1 LFAAGIGF
9 ADQSLAR
16 KERSEVART
25 NLHELANRLL
35 EGMDQASSDS
45 TFQGKMRDVAQA
57 AGLNSVRSA
66 EAVKVLQESGRIDVV
81 QRGRRGRDSIVS
93 ILSTEPLTLTDA
105 EGALPARKRTARLN
119 YEDLGHA
126 VVDRLLSLARDDG
139 LRAAQVEVFASEAES
154 QRQRTAQLEAIIQ
167 EAEQRETELRMKLRA
182 AEESLER
189 AEENLRR
196 TLGPQR
202 PPRAQPAVVDDDEAK
217 AVLDVLRSG
226 RM

>member
-1 LFAAGIGF
+1 
-9 ADQSLAR
+9 
-16 KERSEVART
+16 
-25 NLHELANRLL
+25 
-35 EGMDQASSDS
+35 
-45 TFQGKMRDVAQA
+45 MRDVAMA

-66 EAVKVLQESGRIDVV
+66 EAVKVLQEAGRIDVV

-93 ILSTEPLTLTDA
+93 ILSTEPLTLSDA

-126 VVDRLLSLARDDG
+126 VVDRLLALARDDG
-139 LRAAQVEVFASEAES
+139 LRSAQVEVFASEAES
-154 QRQRTAQLEAIIQ
+154 QRQRTAQLEVIIQ
-167 EAEQRETELRMKLRA
+167 EAEQRETDLRIKLRA

-196 TLGPQR
+196 ALGSRGPAKV
-202 PPRAQPAVVDDDEAK
+202 PPTAVEDDEAR

-226 RM
+226 RL